1 VLGITEEELI
11 KRNKNVIAKMEK
23 ETDKDKDSKA
33 STPAAKGKNFSNVKS
48 TLIVF
53 TASWA
58 DNCYFTHPM
67 WVRFSNRFTT
77 DKVRILE
84 IDCTGGAAFNK
95 MVKAFK
101 INT

>member
-1 VLGITEEELI
+1 LEEVLGITEEELI
-11 KRNKNVIAKMEK
+11 KRNKNVLAKME
-23 ETDKDKDSKA
+23 ENKDNRT

-84 IDCTGGAAFNK
+84 VDCTGGAAFNK
-95 MVKAFK
+95 LVKAFK

>member
-1 VLGITEEELI
+1 MVTNTLVEPKPFSLMSHLKICPQVLYGH
-11 KRNKNVIAKMEK
+11 RCVAK
-23 ETDKDKDSKA
+23 
-33 STPAAKGKNFSNVKS
+33 NVKS

-84 IDCTGGAAFNK
+84 VDCTGGAAFNK
-95 MVKAFK
+95 LVKAFK